1 MKLLVGVLEQM
12 RGKLKLDYERL
23 ATHMGSGTLN
33 PSINPYLHQS

>member
-33 PSINPYLHQS
+33 PP